1 MASRVCPNCFKPTR
15 KEVCPECGIMTVRDQ
30 AQSGVFRNLLR
41 RVGLARPAEE
51 QDLVG
56 KTILGR
62 YRVAELVGHGGMG
75 EVYRATQLSTLQEV
89 ALKVIKADLA
99 GDPDSIRRFFREA
112 RSSGSINHPN
122 VVRVWEFGQLEDF
135 RLFLAMEF
143 LEGKSLAEVL
153 RAQRKKQGFRG
164 LDYPTILEVGT
175 QVASALHAAHSKG
188 VIHRDLKPGNI
199 ILVDQGALVKVVD
212 FGISKFVGAE
222 ASAITRT
229 DLFIGTPAYAS
240 PEQAMG
246 GGGELDG
253 RSDLYSLGVVLY
265 EMACGHTPF
274 VGVDNPVAQLAARVH
289 QDAPPLREQV
299 APDRIP
305 DGLCAVVDRLLQ
317 RKREERYQTAAE
329 VIQDLAGLAL
339 EAGVQ
344 ARTPPRGFLPAMLTP
359 PALAPP
365 RTPPPPVG
373 PSDDEVLDPTLPAR
387 LPQTGAVP
395 TTQPPVVARRP
406 VPWVALFALA
416 LAAASA
422 GGMFFLLSRDKG
434 GGTSEPVAGAEAQA
448 GAPPARPA
456 EPPAVAKPPEAPAPV
471 AVTPPSPPKEC
482 RLSVQSKPEGA
493 AIYLG
498 DLPVEGRKTPT
509 TLTFPCDRVPSS
521 IRLVL
526 AGYQPETV
534 TLSDLGFPG
543 VQAAVVAPSLKRVS
557 APVRRTGGC
566 RTDSDCR
573 RGQYCSHGRCT
584 DLL

>member
-15 KEVCPECGIMTVRDQ
+15 KEVCPACGIMTVRDQ
-30 AQSGVFRNLLR
+30 AQSGAFRNLLR

-51 QDLVG
+51 RDLVG
-56 KTILGR
+56 LTLLGR
-62 YRVAELVGHGGMG
+62 YKVTELVGHGGMG

-89 ALKVIKADLA
+89 ALKVIKTDLA

-143 LEGKSLAEVL
+143 LQGKSLADVL
-153 RAQRKKQGFRG
+153 RAQRKRPGFNG

-199 ILVDQGALVKVVD
+199 ILLDEGALVKVVD

-240 PEQAMG
+240 PEQAVG
-246 GGGELDG
+246 GSGELDG

-274 VGVDNPVAQLAARVH
+274 AGVDNPVAQLAARVH
-289 QDAPPLREQV
+289 QDAPTLREQV
-299 APDRIP
+299 APDRVP
-305 DGLCAVVDRLLQ
+305 DGLCVVVDRLLR
-317 RKREERYQTAAE
+317 RKREDRYQIAAE
-329 VIQDLAGLAL
+329 VVQDLAGLAL

-344 ARTPPRGFLPAMLTP
+344 ARTPSRGFLPAMITP
-359 PALAPP
+359 PALAHP

-373 PSDDEVLDPTLPAR
+373 PSEDEVLDATMPAAR
-387 LPQTGAVP
+387 IPQPGPAP
-395 TTQPPVVARRP
+395 TTPPPVAERRP

-434 GGTSEPVAGAEAQA
+434 GIPEPAAGIGVQA
-448 GAPPARPA
+448 AAPPTRPA
-456 EPPAVAKPPEAPAPV
+456 EPETSAKPAEVPPPV
-471 AVTPPSPPKEC
+471 AATPSPPREC
-482 RLSVQSKPEGA
+482 RLSIHSTPEGA

-498 DLPVEGRKTPT
+498 DLPVEGKKTPA

-526 AGYQPETV
+526 AGYLPETV
-534 TLSDLGFPG
+534 ALSDLGFPG
-543 VQAAVVAPSLKRVS
+543 IQAAVVAPSLKRVS

-573 RGQYCSHGRCT
+573 RGQYCSGGRCK

>member
-30 AQSGVFRNLLR
+30 SQSGVFRNLLR

-62 YRVAELVGHGGMG
+62 YKVTELVGHGGMG

-143 LEGKSLAEVL
+143 LQGKSLADVL
-153 RAQRKKQGFRG
+153 RAERKKPGFKA
-164 LDYPTILEVGT
+164 LDYPTILEIGT

-188 VIHRDLKPGNI
+188 VVHRDLKPGNI
-199 ILVDQGALVKVVD
+199 ILLDEGNLVKVVD

-246 GGGELDG
+246 GGQELDG

-265 EMACGHTPF
+265 EMACGRTPF
-274 VGVDNPVAQLAARVH
+274 AGVDNPVAQLAVRVH
-289 QDAPPLREQV
+289 QDAPPLRGQV
-299 APDRIP
+299 TPDRIP
-305 DGLCAVVDRLLQ
+305 DGLCRVVDRLL
-317 RKREERYQTAAE
+317 RRRREDRYQTAAE
-329 VIQDLAGLAL
+329 VVQDLAGLAI
-339 EAGVQ
+339 EAGVH
-344 ARTPPRGFLPAMLTP
+344 ARTPSRGFLPAMLTP
-359 PALAPP
+359 PALAHP
-365 RTPPPPVG
+365 RTPLPPVG
-373 PSDDEVLDPTLPAR
+373 PSDNEVLEPTLPASR
-387 LPQTGAVP
+387 VSQTAPAP
-395 TTQPPVVARRP
+395 TTQPPVVERRS

-422 GGMFFLLSRDKG
+422 GGMFFLLSREKG
-434 GGTSEPVAGAEAQA
+434 GAPEP
-448 GAPPARPA
+448 
-456 EPPAVAKPPEAPAPV
+456 APAPV
-471 AVTPPSPPKEC
+471 VEPAPPATRPTEPLPGKSSEGPSPSPVVAVPEAPKEC
-482 RLSVQSKPEGA
+482 RLRVNSVPDGA
-493 AIYLG
+493 AIYVG
-498 DLPVEGRKTPT
+498 DLPIEGKKTPT
-509 TLTFPCDRVPSS
+509 EITFPCDRVPSS

-534 TLSDLGFPG
+534 VLSDLGFPG
-543 VQAAVVAPSLKRVS
+543 IQAAVVAPSLKRVQ
-557 APVRRTGGC
+557 APARKLGGC
-566 RTDSDCR
+566 RTDADCR
-573 RGQYCSHGRCT
+573 RGQYCSGGRCK

>member
-41 RVGLARPAEE
+41 KVGLARPAEE

-56 KTILGR
+56 KTVLGR
-62 YRVAELVGHGGMG
+62 YRVTELVGHGGMG

-89 ALKVIKADLA
+89 ALKVIKTDLA

-143 LEGKSLAEVL
+143 LQGKSLADVL
-153 RAQRKKQGFRG
+153 RAQRKKPGFKG

-188 VIHRDLKPGNI
+188 VVHRDLKPGNI
-199 ILVDQGALVKVVD
+199 ILLDEGALVKVVD

-274 VGVDNPVAQLAARVH
+274 AGADNPVAQLAARVH
-289 QDAPPLREQV
+289 QDAPSLREQV
-299 APDRIP
+299 TPDRIP
-305 DGLCAVVDRLLQ
+305 DGLCAVVDRLLR
-317 RKREERYQTAAE
+317 RKREDRYQVAAE
-329 VIQDLAGLAL
+329 VVQDLAGLAM

-344 ARTPPRGFLPAMLTP
+344 ARTPSRGFLPAMLTP
-359 PALAPP
+359 PALAHP

-373 PSDDEVLDPTLPAR
+373 PSDEEVLDATMPAAR
-387 LPQTGAVP
+387 PPQTGPAP
-395 TTQPPVVARRP
+395 TTQPPVVSRRP

-434 GGTSEPVAGAEAQA
+434 AALEPAAVPDVHEATPRS
-448 GAPPARPA
+448 GPPAPPAPEQPA
-456 EPPAVAKPPEAPAPV
+456 QVASPVPV
-471 AVTPPSPPKEC
+471 APPPPVEC
-482 RLSVQSKPEGA
+482 RLAVDSDPPGA
-493 AIYLG
+493 AIYVG
-498 DLPVEGRKTPT
+498 DVPLEGKKTPD
-509 TLTFPCDRVPSS
+509 TLTFPCERVPSS

-526 AGYQPETV
+526 AGHRPETV
-534 TLSDLGFPG
+534 TLADLGFPE
-543 VQAAVVAPSLKRVS
+543 VRAAAVARVLERVRT
-557 APVRRTGGC
+557 PVRRTGGC

-573 RGQYCSHGRCT
+573 RGQYCSGGRCK